1 MDVLTRFIIEI
12 IITLLV
18 SGATAFVITT
28 VLKDLL
34 VDLCGD
40 MVRATFWSRFTI
52 IMLFLTPLMFV
63 MFFGVS
69 FDSEAADHTVVKRAL
84 GLSLFGVFCAMLT
97 IAFQISKFIPNKK
110 ALNLREEPLQEK
122 TLQKN

>member
-18 SGATAFVITT
+18 SGVTAFVVTT

-40 MVRATFWSRFTI
+40 IVRATFWSRFTI
-52 IMLFLTPLMFV
+52 IMLFLTPLMLV

-69 FDSEAADHTVVKRAL
+69 FDSSVADHTVVKRAL
-84 GLSLFGVFCAMLT
+84 GLSLFGVFCAMVT
-97 IAFQISKFIPNKK
+97 MAFQISKFITSTK
-110 ALNLREEPLQEK
+110 ALTLREEPLQEK
-122 TLQKN
+122 TLQEN

>member
-18 SGATAFVITT
+18 RGATAFIVTT

-40 MVRATFWSRFTI
+40 IVRATFWSRFTI

-69 FDSEAADHTVVKRAL
+69 FDSGAADHTVVKRAL
-84 GLSLFGVFCAMLT
+84 GLSLFGVFCAMVT
-97 IAFQISKFIPNKK
+97 MAFQISKFITSTK
-110 ALNLREEPLQEK
+110 ALPLREEPLQEK
-122 TLQKN
+122 TLQEN

>member
-12 IITLLV
+12 SIALLV
-18 SGATAFVITT
+18 SGTTTFVITN

-34 VDLCGD
+34 IDLCGD
-40 MVRATFWSRFTI
+40 IVRATFWSRFTI

-69 FDSEAADHTVVKRAL
+69 FDSETADHTVVKRAL
-84 GLSLFGVFCAMLT
+84 GWSLFGVFCAMLT
-97 IAFQISKFIPNKK
+97 MAFQISKFIPSKK
-110 ALNLREEPLQEK
+110 ALALPFKENTLQE
-122 TLQKN
+122 N

>member
-69 FDSEAADHTVVKRAL
+69 FHIKNNLNWNLHSRFLSVSL
-84 GLSLFGVFCAMLT
+84 GYMPLSLSFSLSLSLFLFLSV
-97 IAFQISKFIPNKK
+97 
-110 ALNLREEPLQEK
+110 
-122 TLQKN
+122 